1 MRAHINATRGA
12 EPWSQMR
19 HPTVQRASPGSLSC
33 LNLYLLEL
41 PVQNTNVYC
50 PCRTSRGL
58 FLLARSRFGESLLAW
73 GQRLTVSV
81 EPCPPQIFCDYIPYP
96 WIIYGSLIKAFHNAG
111 TDIST
116 SPLAPASEF
125 VKKGLSGKYISV
137 FTSQM
142 GKLYFWTLNTFF
154 FGKWPR
160 YPELCKQCNKTESK
174 MVYL

>member
-1 MRAHINATRGA
+1 MTEYTKVNCHCVLCDLWVNGISAGDPQTSALMPACRVMRAHINATRGA

-58 FLLARSRFGESLLAW
+58 FLLARSRFGESLLA
-73 GQRLTVSV
+73 QRLTVSV

-96 WIIYGSLIKAFHNAG
+96 
-111 TDIST
+111 
-116 SPLAPASEF
+116 
-125 VKKGLSGKYISV
+125 
-137 FTSQM
+137 
-142 GKLYFWTLNTFF
+142 
-154 FGKWPR
+154 
-160 YPELCKQCNKTESK
+160 
-174 MVYL
+174 